1 MKRTVVVLAS
11 LFLLAAPT
19 AIAGEGHVNLFFGQ
33 KQLDDEFEQPIDVVD
48 QDEFGVQVSF
58 GNPDWPVM
66 VAVDLMASS
75 ADERVGGIVV
85 DVSTTELDA
94 GVRKFWEKGKAR
106 PYIGGG
112 LALVNGEVTID
123 TGLFDVSG
131 DESGLGVW
139 IGGGAFWR
147 LGRSFNIG
155 VDARI
160 TRAEVDVGGLD
171 TEVGGNHIGLLLGWG
186 WD

>member
-1 MKRTVVVLAS
+1 MKRIVVVLAS
-11 LFLLAAPT
+11 LFLLAAP
-19 AIAGEGHVNLFFGQ
+19 AVFAGEGHVNLFLGQ
-33 KQLDDEFEQPIDVVD
+33 KQLEHDFQLDVAD

-66 VAVDLMASS
+66 VAVDLMTSS
-75 ADERVGGIVV
+75 ADERVGPLVV
-85 DVSTTELDA
+85 DVSTTELNT
-94 GVRKFWEKGKAR
+94 GVRKFWEKGRAR

-112 LALVNGEVTID
+112 LAFINGEVTID
-123 TGLFDVSG
+123 TGLGDLSG
-131 DESGLGVW
+131 DESAVGVW

-160 TRAEVDVGGLD
+160 TRAEAEVGGVD
-171 TEVGGNHIGLLLGWG
+171 TELGGNHIGLLLGWG